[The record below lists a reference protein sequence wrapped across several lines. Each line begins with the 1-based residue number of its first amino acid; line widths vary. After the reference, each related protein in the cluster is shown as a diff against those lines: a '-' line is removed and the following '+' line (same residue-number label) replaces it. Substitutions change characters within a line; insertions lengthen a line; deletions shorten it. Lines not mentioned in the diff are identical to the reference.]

1 MVFHVWYC
9 QCRILCAVSLHV
21 IWMSDKLSFVV
32 FVHSPTL
39 RYLSVYACLER
50 LNHLFCCVKHA
61 SPLTKVICWYFFQ
74 NLCFP
79 TLAALFHCCTN
90 LQTWRETN
98 LFWETNYKCTQSRT
112 KMRISLLIQRGWWW
126 SPSLP
131 FLETI
136 FFVNPSWYNLKF
148 KWLSSIIHGQALQRH
163 QLLQSHSET
172 WEKIQN
178 KQKSKKR
185 KYS

>member
-61 SPLTKVICWYFFQ
+61 SPLMKVICWYFFLQ

-90 LQTWRETN
+90 LQTWREKQTS
-98 LFWETNYKCTQSRT
+98 FEKQI
-112 KMRISLLIQRGWWW
+112 ISAPRAEPRWGSACWWWW

-163 QLLQSHSET
+163 QLLQSQSET

>member
-9 QCRILCAVSLHV
+9 QCRILCAVSLYV

-50 LNHLFCCVKHA
+50 LNHLFCCVKRRW
-61 SPLTKVICWYFFQ
+61 SVGIFSKSVFS
-74 NLCFP
+74 NLGCS
-79 TLAALFHCCTN
+79 LSLLHQSAN
-90 LQTWRETN
+90 LEGETN

-163 QLLQSHSET
+163 QLLQSQSET